1 MNKKIE
7 LSMKIFHNNYPICTL
22 PLVESYLAYKNI
34 VPDTSYVFLDY
45 SLRYTKKADTIFYG
59 QRDDLHALNISLT
72 IREND
77 NFCSEQD
84 YNPDDIYLKEL
95 EKIYGVTVNPCKT
108 FLFNE
113 FRDEVFR
120 RLEQSEPT
128 IFQFNLAFIPN
139 RMGFENLFYEHMIA
153 IIGYDPEKKV
163 FLCMDDYE
171 NPYFEIT
178 EERLQN
184 CFMYIK
190 NKYGNVKLYNI
201 CIKNKYI
208 EPDYAYLKKRIQE
221 ILVYN
226 NQKNTTGYYGIEA
239 LNIFDCDFN
248 MFLANNTNQEYFEIT
263 DVFKVYKER
272 KTTFRCLENFKK
284 FDNNI
289 EKLQES
295 IQKEGNLWFEFY
307 FLIKRSIFE
316 KRWDFDSDAKFILNK
331 LKKLMPQSMNYL
343 EQLLKV

>member
-34 VPDTSYVFLDY
+34 VPNTSYVYLDY
-45 SLRYTKKADTIFYG
+45 SLRYTKKDDTIFYEPK
-59 QRDDLHALNISLT
+59 DSLHALNISLT

-77 NFCSEQD
+77 NFRSEQD

-95 EKIYGVTVNPCKT
+95 EKIYGVTVNPCKY
-108 FLFNE
+108 FDVNE
-113 FRDEVFR
+113 FKGEVFKK
-120 RLEQSEPT
+120 LNQFEPT

-178 EERLQN
+178 EKRLQD

-190 NKYGNVKLYNI
+190 NKYGNVKLYDI
-201 CIKNKYI
+201 CIKDKFV
-208 EPDYAYLKKRIQE
+208 EPDYIYFKKRIEE
-221 ILVYN
+221 IITYN
-226 NQKNTTGYYGIEA
+226 NQKDDTSFYGIDA
-239 LNIFDCDFN
+239 LNAFHSDFN
-248 MFLANNTNQEYFEIT
+248 IFLANNSNQEYFEIT
-263 DVFKVYKER
+263 DIFKVYKER
-272 KTTFRCLENFKK
+272 KTTFRCLENFKR
-284 FDNNI
+284 FNNKI
-289 EKLQES
+289 EDLQEI
-295 IQKEGNLWFEFY
+295 IQKEGNLWFELY

-316 KRWDFDSDAKFILNK
+316 KRWSFDSDANYLLNH
-331 LKKLMPQSMNYL
+331 LKKLMPVSMNYL
-343 EQLLKV
+343 EQLI